1 MSFESKILRNRHNN
15 DYGFNID
22 QRYRQEE
29 GAIWYEGKSEN
40 LKRFY
45 TQNLTNLPNPSADF
59 FTANQSYFWKVVAA
73 EPQTKTTHSGLP
85 HAIIDTLISIIGKP
99 EIKVNKKVLNEQTKN
114 YEIVEDLVLTDLLNE
129 ILKDNNFQTLMDQD
143 QLPYMLAVGDG
154 AFFINYD
161 KSISDFPMIVFS
173 DGRNIEFEY
182 KENRVVAVKRKI
194 YFVEDNKTY
203 MLEEIR
209 TTTLEEDEKTKTKK
223 RIATIEYNLYELANE
238 KGQVKQHVDLK
249 TTEKTK
255 GLEKTSYECFNQFIA
270 VPTIY
275 KLDKTTGRGKGMFS
289 SKYDLLDDLDQNLSM
304 SSTTTRRSA
313 PVDYLPEELMEYDDE
328 GNRKK
333 FNTFERKV
341 FVYKND
347 LNSATGVNQAMIETK
362 QPVLNFEQYS
372 SQALEILHNILA
384 GILSPATLGIDL
396 ARDNNATAQREKEK
410 VTMITRDDLIDFQTE
425 TIEKLCNLLLKVY
438 FNSQGNKAQAKEDY
452 EIFVN
457 YPEYA
462 NPSFDSKL
470 AVLAPVFAS
479 GAMSAK
485 QYVNELWGD
494 SLTEEEKEE
503 EIKKLEERQSA
514 YNAPDEEPYDL
525 FNIEG

>member
-1 MSFESKILRNRHNN
+1 MSFESKILHNKHNN

-22 QRYRQEE
+22 QRYKQEE

-59 FTANQSYFWKVVAA
+59 FTANQSYFWKIVAA

-85 HAIIDTLISIIGKP
+85 NAIINTLISIIGKP
-99 EIKVNKKVLNEQTKN
+99 EIKVNKKKENKETGQIEV
-114 YEIVEDLVLTDLLNE
+114 VEDLALTDLLNE

-143 QLPYMLAVGDG
+143 QLPYMLVVGDG

-173 DGRNIEFEY
+173 DGRNVEFEY

-249 TTEKTK
+249 TTKKTK
-255 GLEKTSYECFNQFIA
+255 DLEKTSYECFNQFIA

-333 FNTFERKV
+333 FNTYERKV

-438 FNSQGNKAQAKEDY
+438 FFHNNNIKQAKEDY

-494 SLTEEEKEE
+494 SLTVGEKEE

>member
-1 MSFESKILRNRHNN
+1 
-15 DYGFNID
+15 
-22 QRYRQEE
+22 
-29 GAIWYEGKSEN
+29 
-40 LKRFY
+40 
-45 TQNLTNLPNPSADF
+45 
-59 FTANQSYFWKVVAA
+59 
-73 EPQTKTTHSGLP
+73 
-85 HAIIDTLISIIGKP
+85 
-99 EIKVNKKVLNEQTKN
+99 
-114 YEIVEDLVLTDLLNE
+114 
-129 ILKDNNFQTLMDQD
+129 
-143 QLPYMLAVGDG
+143 
-154 AFFINYD
+154 
-161 KSISDFPMIVFS
+161 
-173 DGRNIEFEY
+173 
-182 KENRVVAVKRKI
+182 
-194 YFVEDNKTY
+194 
-203 MLEEIR
+203 
-209 TTTLEEDEKTKTKK
+209 
-223 RIATIEYNLYELANE
+223 
-238 KGQVKQHVDLK
+238 
-249 TTEKTK
+249 
-255 GLEKTSYECFNQFIA
+255 
-270 VPTIY
+270 
-275 KLDKTTGRGKGMFS
+275 
-289 SKYDLLDDLDQNLSM
+289 
-304 SSTTTRRSA
+304 
-313 PVDYLPEELMEYDDE
+313 
-328 GNRKK
+328 
-333 FNTFERKV
+333 
-341 FVYKND
+341 

-410 VTMITRDDLIDFQTE
+410 VTVITRDDLIDFQTE

>member
-1 MSFESKILRNRHNN
+1 MSFESKILHNRHNN

-45 TQNLTNLPNPSADF
+45 TRNLTNLPNPSADF

-85 HAIIDTLISIIGKP
+85 NAIINTLISIIGKP
-99 EIKVNKKVLNEQTKN
+99 EIKVNKKKENKETGQIEV
-114 YEIVEDLVLTDLLNE
+114 VEDLVLTDLLNE

-173 DGRNIEFEY
+173 DGRNVELEY
-182 KENRVVAVKRKI
+182 KENRVVAIKRKI
-194 YFVEDNKTY
+194 YFIEDNKTY

-238 KGQVKQHVDLK
+238 QGQVKQHVDLK

-255 GLEKTSYECFNQFIA
+255 DLEKTSYECFNQFIA

-275 KLDKTTGRGKGMFS
+275 KIDKTTGRGKGMFS

-341 FVYKND
+341 VVYKND

-372 SQALEILHNILA
+372 TQALEILHNILA

-425 TIEKLCNLLLKVY
+425 IIEKLCNLLLKVY
-438 FNSQGNKAQAKEDY
+438 FFNNNNIKQAKEDY
-452 EIFVN
+452 VIFVN

-462 NPSFDSKL
+462 NPSFESKL
-470 AVLAPVFAS
+470 AILSQTYAS
-479 GAMSAK
+479 GAISEK

-503 EIKKLEERQSA
+503 EIARLKERNNPYQA
-514 YNAPDEEPYDL
+514 LDAPFDP

>member
-1 MSFESKILRNRHNN
+1 MSFESKILHNKHKN
-15 DYGFNID
+15 NYGFDINL
-22 QRYRQEE
+22 RYKQEE
-29 GAIWYEGKSEN
+29 GALWYEGRSED

-45 TQNLTNLPNPSADF
+45 TQSLIYLPNPSADF
-59 FTANQSYFWKVVAA
+59 FTTNQSYFWRVVAS
-73 EPQTKTTHSGLP
+73 EPETKATHSGLP

-114 YEIVEDLVLTDLLNE
+114 YDIEEDIVLTELLND
-129 ILKDNNFQTLMDQD
+129 ILKDNNFQTLIDQD

-182 KENRVVAVKRKI
+182 KENRIVAVKRKT
-194 YFVEDNKTY
+194 YFTENNKSY
-203 MLEEIR
+203 MLEDRR
-209 TTTLEEDEKTKTKK
+209 TTALKEDERTKTKK
-223 RIATIEYNLYELANE
+223 RVATIEYNLYELANI
-238 KGQVKQHVDLK
+238 KGEVKVKRELK
-249 TTEKTK
+249 DTQTTKELKN
-255 GLEKTSYECFNQFIA
+255 TSYDCIKEIIA

-275 KLDKTTGRGKGMFS
+275 KLDKSAGRGKGIFVG
-289 SKYDLLDDLDQNLSM
+289 KYDLLDDLDQNLSM

-313 PVDYLPEELMEYDDE
+313 PVDYVPEELMEYDDE

-362 QPVLNFEQYS
+362 QPILNFEQYS

-384 GILSPATLGIDL
+384 GKVSPATLGIDL
-396 ARDNNATAQREKEK
+396 ARDDNATAQREKEK
-410 VTMITRDDLIDFQTE
+410 VTIITRDDIIDFETE
-425 TIEKLCNLLLKVY
+425 IIEKLCNLLLKVY
-438 FNSQGNKAQAKEDY
+438 FNSQENIVQAKEDY
-452 EIFVN
+452 EIYVN
-457 YPEYA
+457 FPEYA

-494 SLTEEEKEE
+494 SLTAEEKEE